1 MASSKKI
8 IKREEVV
15 DKKKALD
22 KALSDIQKEFGK
34 GSIMLLGENTKM
46 SIEAIPT
53 GSVGLDK
60 AIGIGGV
67 PKGRIVE
74 IYGAESS
81 GKTTIALHCIA
92 EAQKLGGTAAFID
105 AEQALDPIY
114 ARALGVDI
122 DSLLISQPDTGEQAR
137 Y

>member
-60 AIGIGGV
+60 AIGIGT
-67 PKGRIVE
+67 KIRRYCC
-74 IYGAESS
+74 IYRCR
-81 GKTTIALHCIA
+81 TRT
-92 EAQKLGGTAAFID
+92 
-105 AEQALDPIY
+105 
-114 ARALGVDI
+114 
-122 DSLLISQPDTGEQAR
+122 
-137 Y
+137 

>member
-46 SIEAIPT
+46 SVEAIHT

-60 AIGIGGV
+60 AV
-67 PKGRIVE
+67 YQRE
-74 IYGAESS
+74 E
-81 GKTTIALHCIA
+81 
-92 EAQKLGGTAAFID
+92 
-105 AEQALDPIY
+105 
-114 ARALGVDI
+114 
-122 DSLLISQPDTGEQAR
+122 
-137 Y
+137 